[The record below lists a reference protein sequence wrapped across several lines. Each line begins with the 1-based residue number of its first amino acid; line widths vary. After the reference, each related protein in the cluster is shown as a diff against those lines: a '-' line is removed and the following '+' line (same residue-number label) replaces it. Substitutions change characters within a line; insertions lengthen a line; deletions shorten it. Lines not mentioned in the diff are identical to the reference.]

1 MTLSGYFWFIM
12 AYIVVVVF
20 YGLYIAKTQVKTNEE
35 FVTCG
40 RRLPLWIVVGTLIAT
55 WYGGGGITGTAN
67 LVYTRGP
74 WAGLI
79 YELAT
84 PVAIILVL
92 FLAGRIRENKN
103 VTIPELFREKYGDAA
118 SVLATIFIVL
128 AYIGICSY
136 QFKGAGYV
144 LNLTTGLS
152 VEAGTLLAAVV
163 IILLSVTGGLTSV
176 AYTDAVSAI
185 FIFAAMGASV
195 PVLLSQTGGFS
206 GLLSQIPA
214 DHLKFASGDKF
225 IDTIGYGV
233 ATLFLAMGDQNLF
246 IRFAAAKDKKTA
258 TTSALLF
265 IIISTMLSCMT
276 VFLAMNA
283 IPYLKDIKPDTA
295 LLSVAMYRLPFFLGG
310 CVLAAAVSFM
320 ITTGD
325 SFLLSAGTNIAHDV
339 LEPYFMKNCSDDKKL
354 AAIRILII
362 ICGIFSYILITV
374 FRDILGIIMYAYT
387 IYGAAITPALVAALC
402 WPRVTRTGGLASIIA
417 GGASTLIWEIF
428 LKGKISGLD
437 SALVAVP
444 ISIAVLI
451 IVSLAGKAETKKTAI
466 LQ

>member
-1 MTLSGYFWFIM
+1 MELTAYFWFIM
-12 AYIVVVVF
+12 AYIVVVLC
-20 YGLYIAKTQVKTNEE
+20 YGLYIAKTQVKNNEE

-40 RRLPLWIVVGTLIAT
+40 RRLPLWVVVGTLIAT

-67 LVYTRGP
+67 LVYSRGP

-103 VTIPELFREKYGDAA
+103 ITIPELFREKYGDAA
-118 SVLATIFIVL
+118 AVLATIFIVL

-152 VEAGTLLAAVV
+152 VESGTLLAAIV

-185 FIFAAMGASV
+185 FIFVSMGAAV
-195 PVLLSQTGGFS
+195 PVLLSQTGGFE
-206 GLLSQIPA
+206 GLIAQIPA
-214 DHLKFASGDKF
+214 NHLSFSSGDKF

-258 TTSALLF
+258 TRSAFLF

-276 VFLAMNA
+276 VFIAMNA
-283 IPYLKDIKPDTA
+283 IPFLPDIKPDTA
-295 LLSVAMYRLPFFLGG
+295 LLAVAMHRMPFFLGG

-325 SFLLSAGTNIAHDV
+325 SFLLSAGTNLTHDV
-339 LEPYFMKNCSDDKKL
+339 LEPYVMKGCSEEKKL
-354 AAIRILII
+354 RTIRILIVV
-362 ICGIFSYILITV
+362 CGIFSYILITT

-402 WPRVTRTGGLASIIA
+402 WPRVTRAAGLSSIIA
-417 GGASTLIWEIF
+417 GGASTLIWELF
-428 LKGKISGLD
+428 LKNRISTLD

-451 IVSLAGKAETKKTAI
+451 TVTFLTTPGFKLTKA
-466 LQ
+466 

>member
-1 MTLSGYFWFIM
+1 MAINYYFWFIM
-12 AYIVVVVF
+12 IYLAVVVC

-67 LVYTRGP
+67 LVYTKGP
-74 WAGLI
+74 WAGLV

-84 PVAIILVL
+84 PAAIIVVL

-103 VTIPELFREKYGDAA
+103 ITIPELFREKYGDIAA
-118 SVLATIFIVL
+118 VLASIFIVL

-144 LNLTTGLS
+144 INLTTGLS
-152 VEAGTLLAAVV
+152 VETGTLLSAVV

-176 AYTDAVSAI
+176 AYTDAISAI
-185 FIFAAMGASV
+185 FIFVSMGFSV
-195 PVLLSQTGGFS
+195 PVLLSDAGGFS
-206 GLLSQIPA
+206 NFISQIPA
-214 DHLKFASGDKF
+214 DKLTLSTGDNF
-225 IDTIGYGV
+225 INVLGFGV

-258 TTSALLF
+258 TKSALLF
-265 IIISTMLSCMT
+265 IIVSTLLSCMT
-276 VFLAMNA
+276 VFIAMNA
-283 IPYLKDIKPDTA
+283 IPYLHGIKPDTA
-295 LLSVAMYRLPFFLGG
+295 LLEVAMQRLPFFLGG

-325 SFLLSAGTNIAHDV
+325 SFLLSAGTNLTHDI
-339 LEPYFMKNCSDDKKL
+339 LEPYFMKGCTDKKKL
-354 AAIRILII
+354 SVIRLMITA
-362 ICGIFSYILITV
+362 CGIFAYVLITN
-374 FRDILGIIMYAYT
+374 FRDILGMIMYAYT

-402 WPRVTRTGGLASIIA
+402 WRKVTREAGLASIIM
-417 GGASTLIWEIF
+417 GGVSTLIWELFI
-428 LKGKISGLD
+428 KGRISSLD
-437 SALVAVP
+437 SALVAIPLSIITLVLVTYMTLP
-444 ISIAVLI
+444 KISR
-451 IVSLAGKAETKKTAI
+451 SGWD
-466 LQ
+466 

>member
-1 MTLSGYFWFIM
+1 MIRMTLSGYFWFIM
-12 AYIVVVVF
+12 AYILVVVF

-40 RRLPLWIVVGTLIAT
+40 RRLPLWVVVGTLIAT

-84 PVAIILVL
+84 PVAIIVVL

-103 VTIPELFREKYGDAA
+103 ITIPELFREKYGDAA
-118 SVLATIFIVL
+118 SILATIFIVL

-152 VEAGTLLAAVV
+152 VEMGTLLAAVV

-176 AYTDAVSAI
+176 AYTDAISAI
-185 FIFAAMGASV
+185 FIFVSMGAAV
-195 PVLLSQTGGFS
+195 PVLLSQTGGFC
-206 GLLSQIPA
+206 GLISQIPSEQ
-214 DHLKFASGDKF
+214 LNFASGDKF

-265 IIISTMLSCMT
+265 IIVSTVLSCMT

-295 LLSVAMYRLPFFLGG
+295 LLAVAMYRLPFFLGG

-325 SFLLSAGTNIAHDV
+325 SFLLSAGTNMTHDV
-339 LEPYFMKNCSDDKKL
+339 LEPYFMKGCSEDKKL
-354 AAIRILII
+354 ATIRIMII
-362 ICGIFSYILITV
+362 LCGIFSYILITV

-402 WPRVTRTGGLASIIA
+402 WPRVTRLGGLSSIVA
-417 GGASTLIWEIF
+417 GGVSTLVWEIF
-428 LKGKISGLD
+428 LKGTISTLD

-451 IVSLAGKAETKKTAI
+451 VVTLCTKPEAE
-466 LQ
+466 LS

>member
-1 MTLSGYFWFIM
+1 MTLTGYFWFIM
-12 AYIVVVVF
+12 AYILVVVG

-40 RRLPLWIVVGTLIAT
+40 RRLPLWVVVGTLIAT

-67 LVYTRGP
+67 LVYSRGP

-92 FLAGRIRENKN
+92 FLAGRIRENRN
-103 VTIPELFREKYGDAA
+103 ITIPELFRERYGDYAA
-118 SVLATIFIVL
+118 VLATIFIVL

-136 QFKGAGYV
+136 QFKDAGYV

-152 VEAGTLLAAVV
+152 VESGTLLAAAV
-163 IILLSVTGGLTSV
+163 IIILSVTGGLTSV
-176 AYTDAVSAI
+176 AYTDAISAI
-185 FIFAAMGASV
+185 FIFCSMGVAV

-206 GLLSQIPA
+206 GLISQIPP
-214 DHLKFASGDKF
+214 DHLSISSGDKF

-246 IRFAAAKDKKTA
+246 IRFAAAKDKATA
-258 TTSALLF
+258 TRSAFLF
-265 IIISTMLSCMT
+265 IVISTILSCMT
-276 VFLAMNA
+276 VFIAMNA
-283 IPYLKDIKPDTA
+283 IPFLPGIKPDTA
-295 LLSVAMYRLPFFLGG
+295 LLAVSMYRMPFFLGG

-325 SFLLSAGTNIAHDV
+325 SFLLSAGTNLTHDV
-339 LEPYFMKNCSDDKKL
+339 LEPYVMKGCSDELKL
-354 AAIRILII
+354 KTIRILIVV
-362 ICGIFSYILITV
+362 CGILSYVLITT

-402 WPRVTRTGGLASIIA
+402 WPRVTRQAGLASIIA
-417 GGASTLIWEIF
+417 GGGGTLVWELLLKNRF
-428 LKGKISGLD
+428 LKLD

-444 ISIAVLI
+444 FSIIVLI
-451 IVSLAGKAETKKTAI
+451 VVTFLTQPKGLESTGGK
-466 LQ
+466 

>member
-1 MTLSGYFWFIM
+1 
-12 AYIVVVVF
+12 
-20 YGLYIAKTQVKTNEE
+20 
-35 FVTCG
+35 
-40 RRLPLWIVVGTLIAT
+40 
-55 WYGGGGITGTAN
+55 
-67 LVYTRGP
+67 
-74 WAGLI
+74 
-79 YELAT
+79 
-84 PVAIILVL
+84 
-92 FLAGRIRENKN
+92 
-103 VTIPELFREKYGDAA
+103 
-118 SVLATIFIVL
+118 
-128 AYIGICSY
+128 
-136 QFKGAGYV
+136 
-144 LNLTTGLS
+144 
-152 VEAGTLLAAVV
+152 
-163 IILLSVTGGLTSV
+163 
-176 AYTDAVSAI
+176 
-185 FIFAAMGASV
+185 
-195 PVLLSQTGGFS
+195 
-206 GLLSQIPA
+206 
-214 DHLKFASGDKF
+214 
-225 IDTIGYGV
+225 
-233 ATLFLAMGDQNLF
+233 
-246 IRFAAAKDKKTA
+246 
-258 TTSALLF
+258 
-265 IIISTMLSCMT
+265 
-276 VFLAMNA
+276 
-283 IPYLKDIKPDTA
+283 
-295 LLSVAMYRLPFFLGG
+295 
-310 CVLAAAVSFM
+310 M